1 MRQQSVNVCCM
12 MAFPYLQPA
21 LYMKHTPQGFIKSVD
36 EFKPYIDATITFG
49 SDWLSSD
56 SLDMLPRM
64 NMIGLA
70 QNHDGI
76 PFAFRFDGIVAIS
89 RDAVTPTTSA
99 CTVAPKT
106 APFGYSTT
114 NHSFSSGH
122 ESFQDMLKYS
132 YVGHS
137 RYTVT
142 GNGILVECF
151 VSRLTHVC

>member
-1 MRQQSVNVCCM
+1 

-21 LYMKHTPQGFIKSVD
+21 LYMKIHVGENTPQGFIRSVD
-36 EFKPYIDATITFG
+36 GFKPYIDATITFG

-56 SLDMLPRM
+56 SLELLPRM

-89 RDAVTPTTSA
+89 REATTPTPSA
-99 CTVAPKT
+99 SSVAHKT
-106 APFGYSTT
+106 TPFGSSTT
-114 NHSFSSGH
+114 SHSFSSGH
-122 ESFQDMLKYS
+122 ESFQDMLRYS

-151 VSRLTHVC
+151 VSRLTHIC

>member
-1 MRQQSVNVCCM
+1 
-12 MAFPYLQPA
+12 MALQIHVGE
-21 LYMKHTPQGFIKSVD
+21 HTPQGFIKSVD
-36 EFKPYIDATITFG
+36 GFKPYIDATITFG

-56 SLDMLPRM
+56 SLDMQPRM
-64 NMIGLA
+64 NMLGLA
-70 QNHDGI
+70 QNYDGI
-76 PFAFRFDGIVAIS
+76 PFAFRFDGIVAVS
-89 RDAVTPTTSA
+89 REAATPTPSA
-99 CTVAPKT
+99 CTLAPKT

-114 NHSFSSGH
+114 NHSFSTGH
-122 ESFQDMLKYS
+122 ESFQDMLRYS